1 VAVLGRSRWFV
12 FALATPFAAAAPL
25 ALAAISLALG
35 SCTSSGDTADAAY
48 LGVQGEASAPLGVCG
63 AVEQEQPI
71 EGWTHEAVCSYIEYF
86 TSPPSSGNHYP
97 IWAAYK
103 TYTTPVP
110 DGFFVHN
117 LEHGA
122 VVLTYNCALY
132 DGADDG
138 GACDADIA
146 AAQAMLD
153 AIPTDPDC
161 VAQGS
166 PVLHRTLMTPDPNLD
181 VPFAASSWGWTLRAR
196 CFDPVVFGAF
206 ATAHADRGREDICAD
221 GDDVSYGL
229 QPGCGDPP

>member
-1 VAVLGRSRWFV
+1 VHARSRWFV
-12 FALATPFAAAAPL
+12 LTLAAPVAAAAPL
-25 ALAAISLALG
+25 SLAAVGLALG
-35 SCTSSGDTADAAY
+35 SCASSGDLADAAY
-48 LGVQGEASAPLGVCG
+48 LGVQGEASAPMGVCG
-63 AVEQEQPI
+63 AIEQEQQI
-71 EGWTHEAVCSYIEYF
+71 EGWTHEPVCSYIEYF
-86 TSPPSSGNHYP
+86 TNPPSSGNHYP

-110 DGFFVHN
+110 DGFYVHN

-122 VVLTYNCALY
+122 IVLTYNCALY
-132 DGADDG
+132 DGDG

-146 AAQAMLD
+146 SAQAMLD
-153 AIPTDPDC
+153 GLPTDPDC

-166 PVLHRTLMTPDPNLD
+166 PVPLRTLMTPDPALD

-206 ATAHADRGREDICAD
+206 AAAHADRGREDICAD

-229 QPGCGDPP
+229 QADCGAPP